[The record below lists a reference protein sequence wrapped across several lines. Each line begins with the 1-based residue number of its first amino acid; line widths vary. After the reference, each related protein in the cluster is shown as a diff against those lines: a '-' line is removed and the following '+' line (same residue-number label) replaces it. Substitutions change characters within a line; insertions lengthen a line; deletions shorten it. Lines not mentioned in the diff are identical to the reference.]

1 MSFNLEDIISQ
12 IKEVEET
19 SIQKEKG
26 GYKGDPRLLTLKKNC
41 TYTIRLIPNINDSP
55 NTFVTFK
62 EIGFTSRVT
71 GSYVYG
77 GRSPLDAGLKK
88 DPFKETQWDHYSK
101 ANERGDEVEK
111 KASYKLLPQR
121 KQLVNGY
128 LVSVIGEDP
137 EAKEKIGSVVVIRYP
152 AQVDKEGNPLS
163 DIYKRIYSAL
173 YGDKAKKIGKKSLDL
188 SPEGRSLVI
197 KVTEKAGYNNYSETE
212 FDEAED
218 LNLSKERTLEIL
230 KSAHNLTEFIPE
242 VKSGED
248 IKDLLDKHWFG
259 SNANLDDELEDEDEE
274 DKTPP
279 AVVKKSKINTKV
291 TEEEDK
297 IPFDDEDDLEKLLE
311 SV

>member
-1 MSFNLEDIISQ
+1 MSFNLEDIVNQ

-19 SIQKEKG
+19 NIQKEKG

-41 TYTIRLIPNINDSP
+41 TYVIRLIPNINDSP

-71 GSYVYG
+71 NAYVYG
-77 GRSPLDAGLKK
+77 GRSPQDAGLKK

-101 ANERGDEVEK
+101 ANERGDDAEK

-128 LVSVIGEDP
+128 LVSVVGEDP
-137 EAKEKIGSVVVIRYP
+137 EAKEKIGSVVVVRYP

-188 SPEGRSLVI
+188 SSEGRSLII
-197 KVTEKAGYNNYSETE
+197 KVTEKGGYNNYSETE

-218 LNLSKERTLEIL
+218 LGLSKERIQEIH
-230 KSAHNLTEFIPE
+230 KSAHDLTEFIPE
-242 VKSGED
+242 VKSNEE
-248 IKDLLDKHWFG
+248 IKELLDKHWFG
-259 SNANLDDELEDEDEE
+259 TSANLDDELEDEEDEPVE
-274 DKTPP
+274 QKPTKKTKVT
-279 AVVKKSKINTKV
+279 AKV

-297 IPFDDEDDLEKLLE
+297 IPFDDGDDLEKLLE
-311 SV
+311 DV